1 MILRDNVEYRFMAI
15 LKWETIYIAIIV
27 IVNSSHVR
35 RKGQSSLYPATVPLM
50 GLINL
55 AINVDSHN

>member
-1 MILRDNVEYRFMAI
+1 MDLWRLWNEKDIV
-15 LKWETIYIAIIV
+15 IIV

-35 RKGQSSLYPATVPLM
+35 RKGQSSLYPVTVPLM

-55 AINVDSHN
+55 AINAVDSHN